1 MGEVDGVDAF
11 KKRTEI
17 THKIQT
23 MEEVDTELLDLLDE
37 VESKYIDVEAKEV
50 INKEQDDPKPA

>member
-1 MGEVDGVDAF
+1 
-11 KKRTEI
+11 
-17 THKIQT
+17 
-23 MEEVDTELLDLLDE
+23 MEEVESELLELLDE